1 MPVDLVMPSNHLILC
16 CPLLL
21 LPSASGSFP
30 VNSLFASGGQSIEPS
45 ASTSVLPVN
54 IQGWFPFGLTGL
66 FSLPSKE
73 LSSVFSSTTI
83 QKHLY
88 LVLSLLHSPTL
99 TSVHDY
105 WRNYNL
111 FYMDFVSK
119 VMSLLFSMLSRFVMA
134 FLPRSKSSNFVA
146 AVTICSD
153 FGAQE
158 NEISALYTQDLFI
171 NWKFVPF
178 DPLHPARTSG
188 NHQSVLYICEL
199 GFLFLFLEI
208 THISEIIQYLY
219 FWFISLTII
228 ISRSIH
234 VVTNGKISF
243 YFMAK

>member
-21 LPSASGSFP
+21 LPSASGSF
-30 VNSLFASGGQSIEPS
+30 
-45 ASTSVLPVN
+45 PVN

-146 AVTICSD
+146 AVTIHSD

-158 NEISALYTQDLFI
+158 IKVCHCFRVLLSYLPWSHGTGCHGLC
-171 NWKFVPF
+171 FVNVEF
-178 DPLHPARTSG
+178 
-188 NHQSVLYICEL
+188 
-199 GFLFLFLEI
+199 
-208 THISEIIQYLY
+208 
-219 FWFISLTII
+219 
-228 ISRSIH
+228 
-234 VVTNGKISF
+234 
-243 YFMAK
+243 